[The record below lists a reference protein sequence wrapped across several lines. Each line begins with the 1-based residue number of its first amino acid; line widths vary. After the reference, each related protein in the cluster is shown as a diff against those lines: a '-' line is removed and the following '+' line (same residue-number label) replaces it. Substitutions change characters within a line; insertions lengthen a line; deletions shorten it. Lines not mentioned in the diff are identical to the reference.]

1 MEKIYF
7 LHLVVM
13 YTYTLIFRYPNCKQ
27 NVKENYFYIVEQ
39 MLFYECILCINVI
52 LSSPVKA
59 LESFFAKNK
68 QAR

>member
-13 YTYTLIFRYPNCKQ
+13 YTYTLIYSDFS
-27 NVKENYFYIVEQ
+27 FIVEQ
-39 MLFYECILCINVI
+39 MLFYDCILCINVI

-68 QAR
+68 QAK